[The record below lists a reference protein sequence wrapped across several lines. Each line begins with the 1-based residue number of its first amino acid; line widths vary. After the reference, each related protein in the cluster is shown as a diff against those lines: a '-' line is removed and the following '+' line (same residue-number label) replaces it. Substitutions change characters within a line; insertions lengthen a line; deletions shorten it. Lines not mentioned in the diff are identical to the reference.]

1 MTCKPLKALD
11 PEPGTASGNGTR
23 TRRLQVALDSMAR
36 AVVARSP
43 GVGLVDAS
51 SVLIGFEYFAADKR
65 HYSSTGACTLA
76 NAALNEMMMA

>member
-1 MTCKPLKALD
+1 
-11 PEPGTASGNGTR
+11 
-23 TRRLQVALDSMAR
+23 MAR

-43 GVGLVDAS
+43 GVGLIDAS

-76 NAALNEMMMA
+76 NAALNEMMMG